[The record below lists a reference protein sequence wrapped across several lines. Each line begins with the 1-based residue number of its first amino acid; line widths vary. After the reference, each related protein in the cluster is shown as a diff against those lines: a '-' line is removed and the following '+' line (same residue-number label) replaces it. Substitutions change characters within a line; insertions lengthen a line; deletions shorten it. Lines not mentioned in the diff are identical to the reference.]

1 MCAELRPRPGHCHH
15 EHIPP
20 AAVRLKSHRISDA
33 TSSSR
38 MSSGPFAS
46 TWAAGPF
53 RQSTRPSSESIRA
66 ASGIL
71 RIDRPNQRH
80 GWNFADAA
88 RCRRNADNN
97 RCADSM
103 IAFPAIKI
111 GKNYEFHRIHTDG
124 DHTKH
129 THTHLQERR
138 RITIELI
145 LRLWFSV
152 VCLFFVIIARRFRRW
167 TIVGC
172 TQHMFEIFNI
182 WNAQLWT
189 KWNEKNSLNRIR
201 LGYVPYKYA
210 FQHTVC
216 ASKRLRFCE
225 RSRNVLNIILIR
237 FSRRI
242 NTNNAN

>member
-71 RIDRPNQRH
+71 RIDQPNQRH

-124 DHTKH
+124 GHTKH
-129 THTHLQERR
+129 THTPSRTSTNHDRIDSPIGIFGCLPVFCYHRPTLSEMNYRRLYPAHVWDLQHLERPTMDKMKR
-138 RITIELI
+138 KELI
-145 LRLWFSV
+145 KSHSTWLCSV
-152 VCLFFVIIARRFRRW
+152 QICVS
-167 TIVGC
+167 T
-172 TQHMFEIFNI
+172 
-182 WNAQLWT
+182 
-189 KWNEKNSLNRIR
+189 
-201 LGYVPYKYA
+201 Y
-210 FQHTVC
+210 
-216 ASKRLRFCE
+216 RLRQ
-225 RSRNVLNIILIR
+225 
-237 FSRRI
+237 
-242 NTNNAN
+242 